1 MSDTLLNECAEVVRL
16 MHRASAVL
24 DARDDWRR
32 RAVQSG
38 AFPALADAERHW
50 WRYVAPLEFQVAA

>member
-1 MSDTLLNECAEVVRL
+1 
-16 MHRASAVL
+16 VL

-38 AFPALADAERHW
+38 AFPTLADAERHW

>member
-24 DARDDWRR
+24 DARDDWR
-32 RAVQSG
+32 A
-38 AFPALADAERHW
+38 PHDA
-50 WRYVAPLEFQVAA
+50 